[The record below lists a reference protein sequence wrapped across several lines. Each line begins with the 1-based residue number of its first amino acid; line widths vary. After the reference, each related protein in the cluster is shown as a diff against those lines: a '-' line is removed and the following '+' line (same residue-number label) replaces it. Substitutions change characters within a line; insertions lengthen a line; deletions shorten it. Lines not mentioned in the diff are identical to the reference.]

1 MTGAAYAAY
10 AGDRSRVPARPNGGA
25 GRVRSHRE
33 HGTRAGDGGRGDWIE
48 DRRQPGEAIEQ
59 RIVRFPGADEMM
71 CGAHLG

>member
-10 AGDRSRVPARPNGGA
+10 AGDRNRAHGGA
-25 GRVRSHRE
+25 GRVRSCRE
-33 HGTRAGDGGRGDWIE
+33 HGTRAGHGGRGDGIE

-59 RIVRFPGADEMM
+59 RIVRFAGADGTM